1 MRRLVRRE
9 GDMSD
14 MKRTASTARRKG
26 RIRLMDRCLLAY
38 MAILLAQSAY
48 SLFSAAALGT
58 ETGGI
63 DIIVRTSTAAVF
75 GYFLSAN
82 YRLEAAPGEDDPD
95 NSLQVVTMAG
105 IGLFC
110 LLTLLVF
117 RAAALLDP
125 GLAASDSA
133 TATLAQFRDFVSGC
147 VGCLIAGPAAKTESK
162 PAIT

>member
-1 MRRLVRRE
+1 MTDLKAVQRDRAGLTRSQILVFYHFRPGCARL
-9 GDMSD
+9 SFY
-14 MKRTASTARRKG
+14 AR
-26 RIRLMDRCLLAY
+26 
-38 MAILLAQSAY
+38 
-48 SLFSAAALGT
+48 
-58 ETGGI
+58 GGI

-95 NSLQVVTMAG
+95 NSLQVVTTAG

>member
-1 MRRLVRRE
+1 MPARLYGHTAGAVGVQPLFGRRP
-9 GDMSD
+9 
-14 MKRTASTARRKG
+14 
-26 RIRLMDRCLLAY
+26 
-38 MAILLAQSAY
+38 
-48 SLFSAAALGT
+48 GT

-95 NSLQVVTMAG
+95 NSLQVVTTAG

-147 VGCLIAGPAAKTESK
+147 VGFLIGSPGGGQSNQNQL
-162 PAIT
+162 

>member
-14 MKRTASTARRKG
+14 MKRTPRPRGERAASGSWTGACSPIWPYCWRSRRTASFRPP
-26 RIRLMDRCLLAY
+26 
-38 MAILLAQSAY
+38 
-48 SLFSAAALGT
+48 GT

-95 NSLQVVTMAG
+95 NSLQVVTTAG

-133 TATLAQFRDFVSGC
+133 TAPWRSFATSS
-147 VGCLIAGPAAKTESK
+147 PAAS
-162 PAIT
+162 AA